1 METERSSLVARGLE
15 TPKKDLQLRVT
26 PSEVK
31 FLDALAGKVYRLPV
45 TVHNLG
51 RCNQKIRFQDP
62 VKPQFKLLLTNLDKA
77 LASGLQTTAIVEYH
91 PDKDED
97 TFDQLLISVGNKTLE
112 IPLIGLIPSC
122 QLEIESEVNFGILV
136 ANNKVHCKEINIVN
150 HGTVP
155 GMFKTEYQGQL
166 PIVFFPN
173 NGIVQPK
180 SSMVIKVDFCADQPI
195 IVNEVAKLII
205 DGQVNNDPS
214 HRQDYAV
221 FLRFESVGSKDGF
234 LRDDNSKTIKS
245 DRFQKVEL
253 ALTGS
258 GLPVLL
264 QFDPGRVL
272 NFAPCFIG
280 GRSEIQCVMQNR
292 SKSLPVM
299 YHFKKTAHFKIDPQ
313 RGKIDEGSMQVSNP
327 TGQFVVENLV
337 EYKDHAP
344 VAMLQSTAT
353 QIHNHS
359 TNKELIKDAMIAFPN
374 DRAAS
379 IRSGDEHKHFRTIFT
394 KIPRY
399 TYVDPD
405 FAYTEFEKIDKK
417 AHENSYTRYIK
428 YLRNVRLQKQA
439 QRFSKDLNQ
448 SHLQPMKNMT
458 VA

>member
-195 IVNEVAKLII
+195 IVNEVAKVSL
-205 DGQVNNDPS
+205 
-214 HRQDYAV
+214 QDRPDV
-221 FLRFESVGSKDGF
+221 FLNIKAHVVEQIIELLNMSNGAKLKCIRFGSVFFGASKIEQALLYNNSPEPINWVAIMQDDSVGE
-234 LRDDNSKTIKS
+234 
-245 DRFQKVEL
+245 EL
-253 ALTGS
+253 
-258 GLPVLL
+258 
-264 QFDPGRVL
+264 FDPGRVL

-313 RGKIDEGSMQVSNP
+313 RGKIDEGSMQLDV
-327 TGQFVVENLV
+327 NLV
-337 EYKDHAP
+337 ELRKTNQFSYVIPPTA
-344 VAMLQSTAT
+344 STY
-353 QIHNHS
+353 IS
-359 TNKELIKDAMIAFPN
+359 VVFESP
-374 DRAAS
+374 S
-379 IRSGDEHKHFRTIFT
+379 IGKFW
-394 KIPRY
+394 K
-399 TYVDPD
+399 
-405 FAYTEFEKIDKK
+405 
-417 AHENSYTRYIK
+417 
-428 YLRNVRLQKQA
+428 
-439 QRFSKDLNQ
+439 
-448 SHLQPMKNMT
+448 
-458 VA
+458 